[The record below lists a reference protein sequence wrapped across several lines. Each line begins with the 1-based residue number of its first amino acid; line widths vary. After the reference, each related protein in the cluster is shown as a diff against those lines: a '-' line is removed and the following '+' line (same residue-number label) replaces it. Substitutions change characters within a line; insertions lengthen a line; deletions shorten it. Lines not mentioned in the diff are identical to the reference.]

1 MTDHFSSGHNR
12 TPDPTGDDTGLLL
25 DKLNPEQQEA
35 VRHAAGPLLILAGA
49 GSGKTRVITQR
60 IAFLIRERGVAPSRI
75 LAITFTNKA
84 AAEMKERIG
93 SLIGPRMAGM
103 WVGTFHSM
111 LLRIL
116 RQHADRIGFTRD
128 FVILD
133 TDDQQRLLRECIQN
147 ANLDEKT
154 YPYRQIHSQISSLKN
169 DLVDPET
176 YAGTGTGGDF
186 RRAKTAQLFSAY
198 QSRLRQSNAM
208 DFDDILVYAVHL
220 LQEHPDVLAHYQD
233 RFEYILVDEYQD
245 TNHAQ
250 YTLVRL
256 LSGKRRN
263 LCVVGDD
270 DQSIYSFR
278 GANIRNILDFEKD
291 FPDCKVIKLERNYR
305 STGHVLMAAN
315 SVIRNNRGRK
325 DKKLWT
331 DTGEGEPVTFL
342 LADTHYEEALYVA
355 GEINRLVTRTG
366 AARYRDIAIL
376 YRLNA
381 LSRSLEAALR
391 EYSVPYRI
399 YGGTRFYD
407 RREIKDVMA
416 YLRLVLI
423 PEDDLSFIRVINN
436 PRRGIG
442 ETTIDQ
448 LRAEA
453 DLRGI
458 SLLAMSARAEEAPSL
473 SRAAARLTLF
483 AGVIADLRGRLS
495 HPELSFRDYIEQ
507 VQERSGL
514 LQALVDQQEK
524 SKDNDPVDRIEN
536 MKELLS
542 DALEFENGLRTAVSG
557 IPDTTLYPE
566 DRVAMPEDNAGLLRL
581 YLERAALYSEVDEL
595 TEEDDSIRLMTIH
608 SAKGLEFD
616 TVFLVGAEE
625 GLFPGYRSIGSE
637 QDIEEERRLA
647 YVAITRAKRK
657 LIITSAR
664 QRLLFG
670 QTQSLMV
677 SRFVQE
683 IDPAHLEEI
692 GGKRGRT
699 DSSGARRA
707 GVGETDGTGFGRAG
721 LSIGSSARGFVG
733 ADAFASRGLA
743 AAGRQKPPVQSR
755 QDNVSDAGGLDPL
768 SIRKGDLVVHP
779 RFGRGR
785 VQTAEPVAGDA
796 ILVVEFET
804 AGIKRMLARQAKLT
818 KP

>member
-1 MTDHFSSGHNR
+1 MTVPSR
-12 TPDPTGDDTGLLL
+12 KTPDNPSVAASTAGEQLLAQ
-25 DKLNPEQQEA
+25 LNPEQQAA
-35 VRHAAGPLLILAGA
+35 VCHTTGPLLILAGA
-49 GSGKTRVITQR
+49 GSGKTRVITHR
-60 IAFLIRERGVAPSRI
+60 IAYLICERGVSPARI

-84 AAEMKERIG
+84 AAEMKERIAE
-93 SLIGPRMAGM
+93 LIGPQMAGM
-103 WVGTFHSM
+103 WVGTFHAM

-116 RQHADRIGFTRD
+116 RQHAERIGFTRD

-133 TDDQQRLLRECIQN
+133 TDDQQRLLRDCVIE

-154 YPYRQIHSQISSLKN
+154 YPPRQIHAQISALKN
-169 DLVDPET
+169 DLVDPEQ
-176 YAGTGTGGDF
+176 YAGSGSGSDF
-186 RRAKTAQLFSAY
+186 RRGKIAQLFTAY
-198 QSRLRQSNAM
+198 QQRLRQANAM
-208 DFDDILVYAVHL
+208 DFDDILVYAVRL
-220 LQEHPDVLAHYQD
+220 LEAHPDVRGHYQE

-250 YTLVRL
+250 YMLVRL
-256 LSGKRRN
+256 LAGSRHN

-291 FPDCKVIKLERNYR
+291 FPNCRVIKLERNYR

-331 DTGEGEPVTFL
+331 DTGEGEKLTFL
-342 LADTHYEEALYVA
+342 LADNHYEEARYVA
-355 GEINRLVTRTG
+355 GEISRQVTRTG
-366 AARYRDIAIL
+366 ETHFRDHAIL

-391 EYSVPYRI
+391 EYGVPYRI

-423 PEDDLSFIRVINN
+423 PTDDLSFIRVINL

-442 ETTIDQ
+442 AMTLEQ
-448 LRAEA
+448 LREA
-453 DLRGI
+453 AAAHGT
-458 SLLAMSARAEEAPSL
+458 SLLAICAHATEIPAL
-473 SRAAARLTLF
+473 SRAAPRLVAF
-483 AGVIADLRGRLS
+483 AALIDELRALLADD
-495 HPELSFRDYIEQ
+495 ELSFDAYIEQ

-542 DALEFENGLRTAVSG
+542 DALEFENSLRVAADAGEAAMS
-557 IPDTTLYPE
+557 PYPE
-566 DRVAMPEDNAGLLRL
+566 DQLTVPEDNTGILRL
-581 YLERAALYSEVDEL
+581 YLERAALYSEVDDMADA
-595 TEEDDSIRLMTIH
+595 DDTVRLMTIH

-616 TVFLVGAEE
+616 TVYLVGAEE
-625 GLFPGYRSIGSE
+625 GLFPGYRAIGNE
-637 QDIEEERRLA
+637 QEIEEERRLA

-657 LIITSAR
+657 LTITSAR

-670 QTQSLMV
+670 QTQNPVV

-683 IDPAHLEEI
+683 IDAAHVEEI
-692 GGKRGRT
+692 GGSRGEHWQQTATRDT
-699 DSSGARRA
+699 GGGPATRAARP
-707 GVGETDGTGFGRAG
+707 VGLPWSKPAPR
-721 LSIGSSARGFVG
+721 FVG
-733 ADAFASRGLA
+733 ADAFLAGQSRRAKKPRSAGASGTTADAGLA
-743 AAGRQKPPVQSR
+743 PAAIRQ
-755 QDNVSDAGGLDPL
+755 
-768 SIRKGDLVVHP
+768 GDVVVHA
-779 RFGRGR
+779 RFGRGTVR
-785 VQTAEPVAGDA
+785 TAEPVADDA
-796 ILVVEFET
+796 ILVVEFDT
-804 AGIKRMLARQAKLT
+804 AGVKRMLARQARLT
-818 KP
+818 RD

>member
-1 MTDHFSSGHNR
+1 MTV
-12 TPDPTGDDTGLLL
+12 PPEKPTSHAELLAR
-25 DKLNPEQQEA
+25 LNPEQQEA
-35 VRHAAGPLLILAGA
+35 VRHTTGPLLILAGA
-49 GSGKTRVITQR
+49 GSGKTRVITHR
-60 IAFLIRERGVAPSRI
+60 IAYLICERGVSPARI

-93 SLIGPRMAGM
+93 DLIGPRMAGM
-103 WVGTFHSM
+103 WVGTFHAM

-116 RQHADRIGFTRD
+116 RQYADRLGFTRD

-133 TDDQQRLLRECIQN
+133 TDDQQRLLRDCVVE
-147 ANLDEKT
+147 AGLDEKT
-154 YPYRQIHSQISSLKN
+154 YPPRQIHAQISALKN
-169 DLVDPET
+169 DLVDPDSS
-176 YAGTGTGGDF
+176 AGTGSGSDY
-186 RRAKTAQLFSAY
+186 RRGKIAQLFAAY
-198 QSRLRQSNAM
+198 QQRLRQANAM
-208 DFDDILVYAVHL
+208 DFDDILVYAVRL
-220 LQEHPDVLAHYQD
+220 LEAHPDVRAHYQE

-256 LSGKRRN
+256 LAGTRHN

-291 FPDCKVIKLERNYR
+291 FPNCRVIKLERNYR

-325 DKKLWT
+325 AKKLWT
-331 DTGEGEPVTFL
+331 DTGEGERVTFL
-342 LADTHYEEALYVA
+342 LADNHYEEARYVA
-355 GEINRLVTRTG
+355 GEISRQVTQAGMTHF
-366 AARYRDIAIL
+366 RDHAIL

-391 EYSVPYRI
+391 EYGVPYRI

-423 PEDDLSFIRVINN
+423 PADDLSFMRVINL

-442 ETTIDQ
+442 ATTLDQ
-448 LRAEA
+448 LREEA
-453 DLRGI
+453 SVRGI
-458 SLLAMSARAEEAPSL
+458 SLLAMCARAEEAPAL
-473 SRAAARLTLF
+473 ARAAARLAAF
-483 AGVIADLRGRLS
+483 AGLIEDLRALLS
-495 HPELSFRDYIEQ
+495 DDELTFGAYVEQ

-542 DALEFENGLRTAVSG
+542 DALEFENSLRAAADAGGVE
-557 IPDTTLYPE
+557 LLQYPE
-566 DRVAMPEDNAGLLRL
+566 DQLTMPEDNTGILRL
-581 YLERAALYSEVDEL
+581 YLERAALYSEVDEMADA
-595 TEEDDSIRLMTIH
+595 DDTVRLMTIH

-616 TVFLVGAEE
+616 TVYLIGAEE
-625 GLFPGYRSIGSE
+625 GLFPGYRSIGNE

-657 LIITSAR
+657 LTITSAR

-683 IDPAHLEEI
+683 IDPEHVEEI
-692 GGKRGRT
+692 GGSRGEFWQQAAPRDESPARAPQIPGLPRSRPAASFVGAESFMT
-699 DSSGARRA
+699 GTARRA
-707 GVGETDGTGFGRAG
+707 KK
-721 LSIGSSARGFVG
+721 SA
-733 ADAFASRGLA
+733 ASAA
-743 AAGRQKPPVQSR
+743 AAGE
-755 QDNVSDAGGLDPL
+755 GLAPTA
-768 SIRKGDLVVHP
+768 IHKGDAVVHA
-779 RFGRGR
+779 RFGRGIVR
-785 VQTAEPVAGDA
+785 TAEPVADDA
-796 ILVVEFET
+796 ILVVEFES
-804 AGIKRMLARQAKLT
+804 AGVKRMLARQARLT
-818 KP
+818 RG